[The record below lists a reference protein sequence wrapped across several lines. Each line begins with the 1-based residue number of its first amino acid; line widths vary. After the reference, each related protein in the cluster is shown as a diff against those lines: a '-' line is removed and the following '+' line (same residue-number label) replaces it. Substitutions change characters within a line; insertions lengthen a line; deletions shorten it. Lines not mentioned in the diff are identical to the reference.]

1 MQPTDDVC
9 GPHDS
14 AIVIV
19 MSAIDVLH
27 GVADLR
33 AIYPGLPAL
42 DVDYGNVLDEVAFAL
57 SVGEA
62 INPWFKIARTF
73 SPELDK
79 TLRLVGF
86 DS

>member
-1 MQPTDDVC
+1 MRLTDDVC
-9 GPHDS
+9 GPCDA

-19 MSAIDVLH
+19 LAAIEVLH

-33 AIYPGLPAL
+33 KIYPDLPAL

-62 INPWFKIARTF
+62 ITPWFEVARKV
-73 SPELDK
+73 SPELEK